1 VRFSADIALTTLGW
15 EKEGEHMRARNGF
28 LIAAAIGMVSAG
40 CASTPRPDAE
50 ITRART
56 LVEQAEKAGA
66 QQYAAVELDQARN
79 KLRLADAA
87 NKDGKRDEAR
97 ARANEAAADAELAMA
112 RTNSGEAKKA
122 ADQVQESTEMLRREA
137 QRGEATQ
144 SETLPPANANPTQ
157 TPPQ

>member
-1 VRFSADIALTTLGW
+1 
-15 EKEGEHMRARNGF
+15 MRGRNGF
-28 LIAAAIGMVSAG
+28 LIAAAIAVVSAG
-40 CASTPRPDAE
+40 CASTPRPDPE

-56 LVEQAEKAGA
+56 LIEQAEKAGA

-87 NKDGKRDEAR
+87 NRDGKRDDAR
-97 ARANEAAADAELAMA
+97 ARANEASADAELALA

-122 ADQVQESTEMLRREA
+122 AEQVQESTETLRREA
-137 QRGEATQ
+137 QRNEAVS
-144 SETLPPANANPTQ
+144 SESLPPANPPQTQ

>member
-1 VRFSADIALTTLGW
+1 MTVRS
-15 EKEGEHMRARNGF
+15 GF
-28 LIAAAIGMVSAG
+28 LIAAAIGIISAG
-40 CASTPRPDAE
+40 CASTPRADPE

-122 ADQVQESTEMLRREA
+122 ADQVEQSTETLRREA
-137 QRGEATQ
+137 QRGAAAQ
-144 SETLPPANANPTQ
+144 SETLPPAN
-157 TPPQ
+157 PPQSQVPPQ

>member
-1 VRFSADIALTTLGW
+1 
-15 EKEGEHMRARNGF
+15 
-28 LIAAAIGMVSAG
+28 LIAAAIAIVSAG
-40 CASTPRPDAE
+40 CASTPPADSE

-66 QQYAAVELDQARN
+66 QQYAAVELDHARN

-112 RTNSGEAKKA
+112 RANSGEAKKA
-122 ADQVQESTEMLRREA
+122 AEQVQDSTDTLRREA
-137 QRGEATQ
+137 QRNGATE
-144 SETLPPANANPTQ
+144 SETLPPANPPQ